1 MLAPASLVHYSIIII
16 IIVQRMGLVYSLS
29 AKWAM
34 HIMLLCHTEKLWTF
48 VLHNYVQKP
57 VQIIMHN
64 NVLCYINQKAVHIIL
79 FYINFVLH
87 KLAE

>member
-1 MLAPASLVHYSIIII
+1 MLAPASLVHYYYYATYGSY
-16 IIVQRMGLVYSLS
+16 IVPKGPCTLCYYVISKS
-29 AKWAM
+29 CG
-34 HIMLLCHTEKLWTF
+34 HLL
-48 VLHNYVQKP
+48 YVQKP

-64 NVLCYINQKAVHIIL
+64 YVLCYINQKGVHIFL